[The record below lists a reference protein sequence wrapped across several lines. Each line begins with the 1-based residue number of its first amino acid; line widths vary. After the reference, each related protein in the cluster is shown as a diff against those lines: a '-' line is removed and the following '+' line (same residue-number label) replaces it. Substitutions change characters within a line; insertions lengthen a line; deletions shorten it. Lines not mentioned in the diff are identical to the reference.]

1 MKQQEKETPTNP
13 PDNVIKAGDDL
24 TIIEGIGSRISYVLY
39 ENDILTFSDLATANK
54 DVLIGLMS
62 QYNLDFAKPATW
74 SQQAQLAAEGKIDE
88 LEALKA
94 VLKSDKQA

>member
-13 PDNVIKAGDDL
+13 PDKVIKAGDDL

-39 ENDILTFSDLATANK
+39 ENDILTFSDLATANL
-54 DVLIGLMS
+54 DVLIGLMN
-62 QYNLDFAKPATW
+62 QYNLDFAKPAEW
-74 SQQAQLAAEGKIDE
+74 GKQAQLAAEGKIEE

-94 VLKSDKQA
+94 VLKSDT